1 MSKQI
6 LSIKGE
12 TPHTHKLFDIDVG
25 GKNLIIT
32 GKNGSGKTSFLKKLH
47 ETISKQIKEKQDD
60 QQRASIERNIQH
72 WETQLQTNPEGSSKH
87 AQAREN
93 FVHQFSQLEAIKQAF
108 DIQYQDRLD
117 FAAKI
122 DKNTAVIDYFEATR
136 QSNISQATNASS
148 VDEEQTKQVVTQS
161 RYNSVSL
168 GGHLEQYLVNLK
180 VRHAFAK
187 NNPEEQ
193 QLAKNIESWFHDFD
207 NQLRFLIEEENAI
220 LEFDANKMKVW
231 IQQNAN
237 QQYNFQQLSSGFS
250 AIFHIYAALLVRIR
264 YLNITPDELTGLV
277 LIDEIDAH
285 LHLSLQRKILPFLTR
300 SFPNVQFI
308 VTTHSPFVI
317 TSVQDTI
324 VYDISRG
331 EQVEGDLSLY
341 SYQVVA
347 EGLLGVDP
355 ASDILIDKIKLLA
368 KLTKRQEITQELQNL
383 VNELSVVYE
392 ELDEESRF
400 FVNRAKL
407 LINRSTT
414 DGAQNV

>member
-1 MSKQI
+1 MNKYI

-47 ETISKQIKEKQDD
+47 ENILNQINYKQNAPT
-60 QQRASIERNIQH
+60 RA
-72 WETQLQTNPEGSSKH
+72 
-87 AQAREN
+87 
-93 FVHQFSQLEAIKQAF
+93 QLEQEVLDWEARLKTTPEDSPTHAPTKQTIANLRDDIKQTF
-108 DIQYQDRLD
+108 DIKYQNRLD
-117 FAAKI
+117 FAASV
-122 DKNTAVIDYFEATR
+122 DKNTAVINYFEATR
-136 QSNISQATNASS
+136 QSNISPATNASS
-148 VDEEQTKQVVTQS
+148 VDEEQTKRVVAAS
-161 RYNSVSL
+161 RNNKDNL
-168 GGHLEQYLVNLK
+168 GGHLEQYLLNLK
-180 VRHAFAK
+180 VRHASAK

-193 QLAKNIESWFHDFD
+193 QLAKSIESWFHDFD
-207 NQLRFLIEEENAI
+207 NQLRFLLEEENVT
-220 LEFDANKMKVW
+220 LGFHANKMQVV
-231 IQQNAN
+231 IQQSAN

-250 AIFHIYAALLVRIR
+250 AIFDIYAALLLRIR

-324 VYDISRG
+324 VYDISRC

-368 KLTKRQEITQELQNL
+368 KLTEQQEITQELQNL
-383 VNELSVVYE
+383 VSELSVVYE
-392 ELDEESRF
+392 KLDEESRF

-407 LINRSTT
+407 LINCSTT